1 MSVGNNPLQVKY
13 IIRRVPR
20 KVTFQFERFRMVA
33 DSCVYDRVNYV
44 FAGNSVNIGVPWF
57 V

>member
-20 KVTFQFERFRMVA
+20 KVTYQFERFRMIA
-33 DSCVYDRVNYV
+33 DGCIYDRVNYV

>member
-20 KVTFQFERFRMVA
+20 KVIFQFERFRMIA
-33 DSCVYDRVNYV
+33 DGCVYDRVNYV
-44 FAGNSVNIGVPWF
+44 FAGNSVNLGVPWF